1 MRNWEFPIELDA
13 QGKIVVLEGL
23 EALRLKIN
31 ERLSLFKG
39 TWIIDIDAGVPYL
52 TDILTKPIDPGLA
65 ASILNNEILKEDEVT
80 SISEVETTLD
90 PETRIFTYTATVNT
104 IYGTT
109 TAEVNI

>member
-13 QGKIVVLEGL
+13 NGEIVVLEDL
-23 EALRLKIN
+23 EALRLKVN

-39 TWIIDIDAGVPYL
+39 TWILDVNAGVPYL
-52 TDILTKPIDPGLA
+52 QDIMKKPVDPGMA
-65 ASILNNEILKEDEVT
+65 ASILNNEILKEEEVT
-80 SISEVETTLD
+80 SIGEVETDLD
-90 PETRIFTYTATVNT
+90 PDTRVFTYTATINT